1 MFGPAQSNDP
11 IQVPQMEP
19 VVLSGNTPQFA
30 TEPET
35 ANESQASG
43 GSQFSGSPLASQNFD
58 PNLVSANNSSYP
70 AETANI
76 DEIAGN
82 LEDQMVA
89 SGVVIDQSS
98 QAESLEPIDSQ
109 SSSFDEQSAPVETA
123 NIEDIAN
130 SLEADLDNIPANST
144 EGAVN
149 ETDQANQ
156 ANVTNSGENL
166 VGVGSLPG
174 VSLVGG
180 NLAGGMATN
189 PGMTAPVPTPTNLGE
204 QPLPEG
210 IDPNKTYASIIDVLK
225 DQGVLSQ
232 ERAGQVMVTNVSTG
246 EPFDS
251 ILEKNK
257 FVSEEDLTKAKSV
270 VYKIP
275 FIKISESGTDPQ
287 ALAQIPEGVARNYE
301 MLPILFDK
309 EKGTLV
315 VAMKNPL
322 DLSAIDFAEQKSGLK
337 IITKYATPSEIE
349 RKIAENYSQSL
360 SGEVTE
366 ALEQTSQVEEDRV
379 KKKDLRALSGET
391 IRQAP
396 ITKIV
401 QTIVS
406 FAMKARASDIHIEPQ
421 ENRTRVRYRIDG
433 ILVEK
438 LILPSSV
445 HDAVV
450 SRVKIL
456 SGLKI
461 DEKRIPQ
468 DGRFNFVSGDKEV
481 DLRVSTLP
489 TVNGE
494 KIVMR
499 LLKKDATVPD
509 LEELGLNGAALRYVR
524 DAIKVP
530 HGIVLVTGPTG
541 SGKTTTLYSV
551 LHTINTPKVNI
562 ITLEDPVEY
571 QMASVNQVQ
580 VNPQAGLSFASG
592 LRSFLRQD
600 PNIIMVGEIRD
611 SETADL
617 AVQASLTGHL
627 VFSTL
632 HTSSAA
638 GAIPRLLDMGVEPF
652 LLTSSLTLAMAQR
665 VVRIINPKYKEEYKP
680 EKAVVDDIKKVLGP
694 RLDEWLKKSN
704 TMAGTNKKIEDIV
717 LYRAKEERPP
727 TEPEYKG
734 RIAIFE
740 VMPLS
745 EGIGRLILE
754 RKPASDMEKLAIADG
769 MLLMKQDG
777 YLKALEGITT
787 IEEVLRVAQI

>member
-1 MFGPAQSNDP
+1 MFDPAQSNDP
-11 IQVPQMEP
+11 LQVPQMEP
-19 VVLSGNTPQFA
+19 VSFG
-30 TEPET
+30 
-35 ANESQASG
+35 
-43 GSQFSGSPLASQNFD
+43 
-58 PNLVSANNSSYP
+58 NSSQP
-70 AETANI
+70 GG
-76 DEIAGN
+76 DS
-82 LEDQMVA
+82 QP
-89 SGVVIDQSS
+89 SG
-98 QAESLEPIDSQ
+98 DSQ
-109 SSSFDEQSAPVETA
+109 SGGATQQATPDD
-123 NIEDIAN
+123 IEKIAS
-130 SLEADLDNIPANST
+130 SLEVDIEHIAANST
-144 EGAVN
+144 SDSVDETAVVPQKSTTQDTTSTQPTVEPTTENEVDILTPNSKIVVPDLTVGALGVIG
-149 ETDQANQ
+149 TTPVAN
-156 ANVTNSGENL
+156 AVSATISG
-166 VGVGSLPG
+166 V
-174 VSLVGG
+174 
-180 NLAGGMATN
+180 
-189 PGMTAPVPTPTNLGE
+189 APNLGE

-210 IDPNKTYASIIDVLK
+210 IDPNKTYINIVDVLK

-232 ERAGQVMVTNVSTG
+232 DEASQIMVTNVSTG
-246 EPFDS
+246 KSFSE
-251 ILEKNK
+251 ILEENK
-257 FVSEEDLTKAKSV
+257 FVKEEDLVKAKSV

-287 ALAQIPEGVARNYE
+287 ALSKIPEGVARNYQ

-309 EKGTLV
+309 DKNTLL
-315 VAMKNPL
+315 VAMQNPL

-337 IITKYATPSEIE
+337 LITRYAMPSELE

-366 ALEQTSQVEEDRV
+366 ALEQTSQVEDDLV
-379 KKKDLRALSGET
+379 KRKNLKVLSGET

-421 ENRTRVRYRIDG
+421 ESRTRVRYRIDG

-438 LILPSSV
+438 LILPQSV
-445 HDAVV
+445 HEAVV
-450 SRVKIL
+450 SRIKIL

-468 DGRFNFVSGDKEV
+468 DGRFNFISGDKEV

-509 LEELGLNGAALRYVR
+509 MEELGLTGMALRHVK
-524 DAIKVP
+524 DLIKVP
-530 HGIVLVTGPTG
+530 HGIILVTGPTG
-541 SGKTTTLYSV
+541 SGKTTTLYSI
-551 LHTINTPKVNI
+551 LHTINTSKVNI

-580 VNPQAGLSFASG
+580 VNQQAGLTFASG

-638 GAIPRLLDMGVEPF
+638 GAIPRLMDMGVEPF
-652 LLTSSLTLAMAQR
+652 LLTSSLTLSMAQR
-665 VVRIINPKYKEEYKP
+665 VVRVINKKFKEEYKP
-680 EKAVVDDIKKVLGP
+680 EKAIIDDIKEVLGP
-694 RLDEWLKKSN
+694 RLDEWLRKNNRKDEN
-704 TMAGTNKKIEDIV
+704 IV
-717 LYRAKEERPP
+717 LYRAKEDRPQ

-740 VMPLS
+740 VMPIS
-745 EGIGRLILE
+745 EGISRLILE
-754 RKPASDMEKLAIADG
+754 KKPASEMEKLAVKDG

-777 YLKALEGITT
+777 YLKALDGITT